1 MKMCI
6 YNVYHVTGNYII
18 ASMIMVTMVVLAVS
32 SCFENNDYI
41 KTCRNPIHRCSW
53 RWSKV
58 VQGVPV
64 YLNSFFKEPY
74 SSFIRQT
81 SCSKWCCCRTAIRT
95 RVVAQSWESFEAS
108 SAVAVTNS

>member
-1 MKMCI
+1 MMKMCI

-81 SCSKWCCCRTAIRT
+81 SCFQVMLLQNCHPYKSGRSKLGKL
-95 RVVAQSWESFEAS
+95 
-108 SAVAVTNS
+108 